1 MGISMIG
8 EALRMIRIFHDRRQN
23 ELADKLGIAP
33 SHLSEIE
40 KGKKQ
45 PTLQLLDSYA
55 AEFKMPVSSIMF
67 FSEQMEGGSSDRVRT
82 QISKKALALLSFI
95 ATRSSREESLQ

>member
-1 MGISMIG
+1 MIG
-8 EALRMIRIFHDRRQN
+8 DALRMIRIFHDRRQN

-67 FSEQMEGGSSDRVRT
+67 FSEQMGGGGPDRVRT
-82 QISKKALALLSFI
+82 QISKKALALLHFI
-95 ATRSSREESLQ
+95 AMRSGREGSLQ